1 MDKKRACTNDGFLDN
16 NYIMNVMVENL
27 TKEVRALP
35 PREFDQFL
43 SWLSEFEA
51 EQMDE
56 WDRNIERDSRKGG
69 RLKTVLARVRADIV
83 AGRTK
88 PLDDIINNS

>member
-1 MDKKRACTNDGFLDN
+1 
-16 NYIMNVMVENL
+16 MNVIVENL

-35 PREFDQFL
+35 PREFDEFL
-43 SWLSEFEA
+43 SWLSGFEA

-56 WDRNIERDSRKGG
+56 WDKDIERDSRKKG
-69 RLKTVLARVRADIV
+69 RLKTVLACVRADIV

-88 PLDDIINNS
+88 PLDNIINNS